1 MGLSRTT
8 RLAKVFG
15 IETKQYKKSI
25 ADQQKLEMQSN
36 RRDVFLNEPRESAL
50 RNFPELKP
58 VFDVQDCALR
68 FYHDVLIATPTSL
81 NTNHR
86 NQYRAQWVAREALD
100 YLDQNEPIPAYTRE
114 GRHEEASGLK
124 EEELR
129 ILRREM
135 SLSYED
141 NARVN
146 PSLRQDA
153 DSRYAQFSVLYF
165 NDEKKAIET
174 YPELAPL
181 INLKKQASRYFK
193 DWVKHEYV
201 DSTVKDCLHRAIQD
215 IARHLPVQNAEEVKA
230 DALALRSSLI
240 GTGSTTPNTKKQR
253 MYQVNLMH
261 ELIGRNGIKLGLW
274 PYNPDLIEKTDRIKH
289 IDNEILRN
297 QWMTAFSTQP
307 KDQVLRAFPQLDVL
321 YNKRD
326 ATRLF
331 YSEKMASPFAEKAAA
346 ALILPDFDTILR
358 GEVLPAVSETSL
370 DTHDRIMQSLKHQQ
384 QIEGKDTRL
393 VQSAKPFTHVIE
405 NIIRLQDSHFINKD
419 AANDPLHDP
428 DSGNL
433 LSKTDVQPP
442 SNEPLT
448 VDELTAKIQ
457 QLQDQLAALHQ
468 TSPTSNPVVTIQ
480 REHESNAIDERVID
494 MTAEEMIWRGE
505 SPSFNPPPKT
515 KRTTLHLDSLRSTAP
530 PLPISHLFSSSHQS
544 NVIKREEYGQ
554 RWDIPAITAGLNAH
568 SESLA
573 CALLGEPVARR
584 KGQLRFGSNKGS
596 LIVTI
601 EGSKAGQWFDHQTGK
616 GGNMLTFIQTQ
627 KSCNFKQAL
636 DFSGEFLNMTPESH
650 ALETIDL
657 SDLAPDIDIDKHRSI
672 EYARKLANKSKPLKN
687 TIAETYLKKTRGI
700 DTQTCSD
707 SIRFLPAI
715 KEPETGEFHP
725 ALLVI
730 AKNIEGRVQGVQA
743 IFLDKEGNK
752 LKCEEPKRSYG
763 LIKGSLV
770 PVHEGGNLYAVAEGA
785 ETALSIATTRK
796 DMTVFASLGSITN
809 FSAMNFKTQSNTLII
824 FADHDAP
831 GNPSH
836 YKMNHAADELK
847 SKGFN
852 VFICTPDEVGKDFND
867 LLREK
872 GVDGVK
878 QQMNNLVLH
887 ETSQTILTKK
897 SESTRREREK
907 KFENEYEP
915 SF

>member
-1 MGLSRTT
+1 MDLSRTT
-8 RLAKVFG
+8 RLAKAFG
-15 IETKQYKKSI
+15 IETKQYKKAI
-25 ADQQKLEMQSN
+25 ADQQQLEFQSN
-36 RRDVFLNEPRESAL
+36 RRDAFLNGSREFAL
-50 RNFPELKP
+50 RDFPELKP
-58 VFDVQDCALR
+58 VFDVQDSALR

-100 YLDQNEPIPAYTRE
+100 YLNKNEPIPAYTRE

-129 ILRREM
+129 TLRREM
-135 SLSYED
+135 TLSYED

-153 DSRYAQFSVLYF
+153 DSRYAQFSALYF

-253 MYQVNLMH
+253 VYQVNLMH

-274 PYNPDLIEKTDRIKH
+274 PYNPDLIEQTDRIKR
-289 IDNEILRN
+289 IDNEILRD
-297 QWMTAFSTQP
+297 QWMSAFSTQP
-307 KDQVLRAFPQLDVL
+307 KEQVLHAFPQLDVL

-326 ATRLF
+326 AARLF
-331 YSEKMASPFAEKAAA
+331 YSEKMASPFAEQAAS
-346 ALILPDFDTILR
+346 ALILPDFDTLLR
-358 GEVLPAVSETSL
+358 GEALLAVSETSME
-370 DTHDRIMQSLKHQQ
+370 THEHIMQSIKHQQ
-384 QIEGKDTRL
+384 QIEGKDTSL
-393 VQSAKPFTHVIE
+393 VQSAKPFAHVIE
-405 NIIRLQDSHFINKD
+405 NIVRLQDSHFTDKD
-419 AANDPLHDP
+419 AANELLHDP
-428 DSGNL
+428 DSWNL
-433 LSKTDVQPP
+433 LSQTDMQAP
-442 SNEPLT
+442 SKNPLT
-448 VDELTAKIQ
+448 ADELTAKIQ
-457 QLQDQLAALHQ
+457 QLQDQLATLNQ
-468 TSPTSNPVVTIQ
+468 KNTPSNPVITMQ
-480 REHESNAIDERVID
+480 REHESNAVDERGID
-494 MTAEEMIWRGE
+494 MTADEMIWRGE
-505 SPSFNPPPKT
+505 SPSVNPSPKT

-544 NVIKREEYGQ
+544 NVIKREEPGQ
-554 RWDIPAITAGLNAH
+554 QWDIPAITAGLNANT
-568 SESLA
+568 ESLA

-627 KSCNFKQAL
+627 KTCNFKQAL
-636 DFSGEFLNMTPESH
+636 DFSGEFLNMTPESR
-650 ALETIDL
+650 ALDAVDL
-657 SDLAPDIDIDKHRSI
+657 SDLAPDIDKDKHRSI
-672 EYARKLANKSKPLKN
+672 EYARKLANKSKPLKG
-687 TIAETYLKKTRGI
+687 TIGETYLKNTRGI
-700 DTQTCSD
+700 DTRTCSD

-730 AKNIEGRVQGVQA
+730 AKNIDGRVQGVQA
-743 IFLDKEGNK
+743 IFLDKEGDK

-785 ETALSIATTRK
+785 ETALSIATARK

-809 FSAMNFKTQSNTLII
+809 FSAMDFKTQSNTLII
-824 FADHDAP
+824 FADHDEP

-847 SKGFN
+847 RKGFN

-887 ETSQTILTKK
+887 ESSRTSLTK
-897 SESTRREREK
+897 ESGNAGRMRGK

-915 SF
+915 GL